1 MGNRSKQGGS
11 SKQSSVKYNSSTQ
24 SSSTDSRQ
32 YTNIDTRG
40 YTNIDSRKYT
50 NIDSRNLSTNINNA
64 DNRSISQ
71 IGLDCG
77 VSPKDVENYK
87 NNQSININ
95 QDNSQ
100 NIVVAGSG
108 NTMENITQQMNLTS
122 YGPEVKK
129 CMQDAV
135 TNIQSQ
141 NQNVLK
147 SKNKN
152 VTSSKQISE
161 NKIASKTATSTKNEN
176 INKTDQK
183 SDSTQKSTQ
192 KNSQTASASQ
202 TAGMGSFNFDLT
214 NVFIFLAVM
223 ALIALVGFVSL
234 HIINSKKE

>member
-1 MGNRSKQGGS
+1 MGNRSRQGGS
-11 SKQSSVKYNSSTQ
+11 SNQSSVKYNTSTQ
-24 SSSTDSRQ
+24 SSTTDSRQ

-50 NIDSRNLSTNINNA
+50 NIDSRNMSTNINNI

-71 IGLDCG
+71 IALDCG
-77 VSPKDVENYK
+77 VSASDVENYD
-87 NNQSININ
+87 NNQSINMN

-100 NIVVAGSG
+100 NIVVTGSG
-108 NTMENITQQMNLTS
+108 NTMENVTQQMNLNS
-122 YGPEVKK
+122 YGPEIKK

-135 TNIQSQ
+135 NNMQSK

-147 SKNKN
+147 AKNKN
-152 VTSSKQISE
+152 ETSSKQISD
-161 NKIASKTATSTKNEN
+161 NKIASKTATSVKNEN
-176 INKTDQK
+176 TNKTDQK
-183 SDSTQKSTQ
+183 SDSTQTSTQ

-223 ALIALVGFVSL
+223 ALIVLIGTVLL